1 MKRTKKEA
9 EQTRLEIIKSALK
22 IFSKMGYNRTKLI
35 DIAQDA
41 GVTKG
46 AIYWNFKS
54 KMDLFKQMIR
64 ECSKDINKE
73 LSKILFS
80 TGSPLNKI
88 EQILKYLLKLLYLDE
103 NYRLIEEITWQKTEL
118 TSEFDD
124 FMEEQTKNI
133 DELKELLLYL
143 IVKGKKK
150 GEITK
155 DFDDETIALS
165 IISYLSGVEGFWLSH
180 KSLFSIEEKCD
191 EMVEF
196 FLRSLKA

>member
-1 MKRTKKEA
+1 MKKTKEEA
-9 EQTRLEIIKSALK
+9 EQTRVAIIKSALK
-22 IFSKMGYNRTKLI
+22 IFSKMGYSGTKLT
-35 DIAQDA
+35 DIAKNA

-64 ECSKDINKE
+64 ESSKDINKE
-73 LSKILFS
+73 LSKIIFS
-80 TGSPLNKI
+80 ADSPLKKI
-88 EQILKYLLKLLYLDE
+88 ERILKYLLKLLYLDE
-103 NYRLIEEITWQKTEL
+103 NYRLVEEITWQKTEL

-124 FMEEQTKNI
+124 FMKEQTKNI

-143 IVKGKKK
+143 IAKGKKK

-165 IISYLSGVEGFWLSH
+165 IISYLSGVEGFWLSN
-180 KSLFSIEEKCD
+180 KSLFSLEEKCD
-191 EMVEF
+191 EMVDF
-196 FLRSLKA
+196 FLRSLQA